1 VPTTVWAKVSQGKI
15 ELLEPIDFPE
25 GARVLVTLVPSSEQV
40 PLPEPQT
47 EPQTGQQTGQQTEG
61 STHLEPDF
69 WLQSEP
75 EDLIWDNIGDEDNEP
90 LLSLPSPPSPLR
102 RSE

>member
-1 VPTTVWAKVSQGKI
+1 MPTTVWARVSQGKI

-40 PLPEPQT
+40 PLPE
-47 EPQTGQQTGQQTEG
+47 QQTGQQTEG

-69 WLQSEP
+69 WLQPEP
-75 EDLIWDNIGDEDNEP
+75 EDLIWDNIGDEDSKP
-90 LLSLPSPPSPLR
+90 LLSLPSPPSPSR